1 MESISDAVF
10 PSARERAMFETLR
23 ASNAIRSKQRK
34 PRLPGPG
41 TRAESRGVGHAA
53 DPATSGRL
61 SVVFPFFGV
70 GSRRR
75 EALRPPA
82 RPTKTGRHLRKER
95 QNVSR
100 RAVGIKRP
108 SLKRPDRDQRTPVAR
123 NREKRAQSRFSR
135 EKPASVVVKTLN
147 PSPCPEFKEPYCFS
161 PESRN
166 LLTMRKRREKTCFGY
181 AFSLSGRVNP
191 CRQFRLRAARGD
203 SLHKKTSHPR

>member
-61 SVVFPFFGV
+61 SVVFPLFGV

-75 EALRPPA
+75 EA
-82 RPTKTGRHLRKER
+82 LRKER

-135 EKPASVVVKTLN
+135 EKPASAVVKTLN

-191 CRQFRLRAARGD
+191 CRLFRLRAARGD